1 MDRTEM
7 YNIVLSVFE
16 KGSDNNIFVEKVL
29 KKEYKDEVDKV
40 LREERFPELL
50 KVEDLQESLYSLEIN
65 TAIPY
70 ETWKDIIDEAI
81 ENGSLS
87 EVAEDYEV
95 IGLVIRDKSRLY
107 LNINIYADP
116 MDYRN
121 DPNFADIE
129 DIVKELELGYDP
141 KIMGLAYKN
150 LITIEDMEELIKDAV
165 KEQTG
170 EDLSNEELNTF
181 KKMEDN
187 EYDIELITLR
197 TSLEAFAETYRDD
210 MIKYTSIYDYVEDGG
225 FYKSLVDY
233 DLMEVKMN
241 IYDVEEM
248 LNEYRLE

>member
-50 KVEDLQESLYSLEIN
+50 TVEDLQESLYSLEIN

-95 IGLVIRDKSRLY
+95 IGLIIRDKSRLY

-121 DPNFADIE
+121 DPNFADVE

-170 EDLSNEELNTF
+170 EDLSNEELNAF

-210 MIKYTSIYDYVEDGG
+210 MIKYTSISDYVEDGG

>member
-50 KVEDLQESLYSLEIN
+50 TVEDLQESLYSLEIN

>member
-50 KVEDLQESLYSLEIN
+50 TVEDLQESLYSLEIN

-81 ENGSLS
+81 ENGNLS

-121 DPNFADIE
+121 DPNFADVE

>member
-29 KKEYKDEVDKV
+29 KKEYKNEVDKV
-40 LREERFPELL
+40 LREERFPELFT
-50 KVEDLQESLYSLEIN
+50 VEDLQESLYSLEIN

-95 IGLVIRDKSRLY
+95 IGLVIRDKNRLY
-107 LNINIYADP
+107 LSINIYAEP

-121 DPNFADIE
+121 DPNFADVE

-170 EDLSNEELNTF
+170 EDLSNEELNAF

-210 MIKYTSIYDYVEDGG
+210 MIKYTSIFDYVEDGG

>member
-50 KVEDLQESLYSLEIN
+50 TVEDLQESLYSLEIN

-81 ENGSLS
+81 ENGNLS